1 MAGLIPSLIMLSAI
15 ALGVGAYF
23 GWRRGMPIKKL
34 SLMVL
39 AALVMLVNLAI
50 WTIPNERG
58 ESLVNQQ
65 VEQD

>member
-1 MAGLIPSLIMLSAI
+1 MAGLIPSLIMLSAL
-15 ALGVGAYF
+15 ALGIGAYA
-23 GWRRGMPIKKL
+23 GWRRGMPLGKL
-34 SLMVL
+34 ALMVV

-65 VEQD
+65 VE